1 MSGSS
6 AAEKHVPN
14 VGRSRPGSPATRN
27 LSPGL
32 RALLEKTNYEAPKV
46 VAFPM
51 DGLNVTTITM
61 VGNVGEIVSDI
72 RLKEDVRRV
81 GETVLGLSLYRFRYR
96 GRPETFEGVMA
107 QDVLKV
113 MPSAVVVKEHGF
125 YAVDYG
131 ALGAPFRRVH

>member
-1 MSGSS
+1 MTGS
-6 AAEKHVPN
+6 AAAKKREPD
-14 VGRSRPGSPATRN
+14 VGRDRPGSPATRG

-32 RALLEKTNYEAPKV
+32 RALLDKTKYEPPKV

-51 DGLNVTTITM
+51 DGLNVTAITM
-61 VGNVGEIVSDI
+61 AGNVGEITSDI
-72 RLKEDVRRV
+72 RLKDDVQRV
-81 GETVLGLSLYRFRYR
+81 GETVLGLPLYRFRYR

-113 MPSAVVVKEHGF
+113 MPSAVVLKEHGF
-125 YAVDYG
+125 YAVDYA